1 LFKLLHIFLQF
12 RGVLQFYLL
21 ALLSDLSHK
30 LVLRLGLLPQ
40 LCEVVLQGLEKIIL
54 LVVSVD
60 LRAAADKKVA
70 QFNKVDFQ
78 VCQDDARHRFVQ
90 EPSSFAEVVVSLD
103 YRGLVEIHDEVA
115 KKENKQVET
124 QC

>member
-1 LFKLLHIFLQF
+1 
-12 RGVLQFYLL
+12 
-21 ALLSDLSHK
+21 
-30 LVLRLGLLPQ
+30 LPQ